1 MDGLPRRYSRSGV
14 RNGTIRREIVGVVV
28 DVDIACK
35 STWYSNCNRSFDR
48 GESYS
53 EKLMELSTL
62 RSDGETVSHDKEKGM
77 QHTILTEIEPFSD
90 LASMTVGFRDA
101 RSRGGGGDR

>member
-1 MDGLPRRYSRSGV
+1 
-14 RNGTIRREIVGVVV
+14 
-28 DVDIACK
+28 
-35 STWYSNCNRSFDR
+35 
-48 GESYS
+48 
-53 EKLMELSTL
+53 MELSTL
-62 RSDGETVSHDKEKGM
+62 RSDGETVSLDKNKKDM

>member
-1 MDGLPRRYSRSGV
+1 
-14 RNGTIRREIVGVVV
+14 
-28 DVDIACK
+28 
-35 STWYSNCNRSFDR
+35 
-48 GESYS
+48 
-53 EKLMELSTL
+53 MELSTL
-62 RSDGETVSHDKEKGM
+62 RSDGETVSLDKKKGM